1 MALRSFLFSIAEPL
15 ANLLSNCIL
24 AVSERLRLVFLRRGK
39 VSAVRTRVALNE
51 MSGHVLL
58 RGVRVFQLTHG
69 CILPRILARVHE
81 EDVVAF
87 DVEAAVVLV
96 GLVRSGLDLT
106 TEDSLAEFRP
116 VV

>member
-1 MALRSFLFSIAEPL
+1 MLH
-15 ANLLSNCIL
+15 LLSNCIL
-24 AVSERLRLVFLRRGK
+24 AVSERLRLVCLRRGK
-39 VSAVRTRVALNE
+39 VSAVRTRVTLNE

-58 RGVRVFQLTHG
+58 RGVWVFQLTHG

-87 DVEAAVVLV
+87 DVEAAVVPI
-96 GLVRSGLDLT
+96 GLAGSGLDLT
-106 TEDSLAEFRP
+106 TEDSLAEFWP